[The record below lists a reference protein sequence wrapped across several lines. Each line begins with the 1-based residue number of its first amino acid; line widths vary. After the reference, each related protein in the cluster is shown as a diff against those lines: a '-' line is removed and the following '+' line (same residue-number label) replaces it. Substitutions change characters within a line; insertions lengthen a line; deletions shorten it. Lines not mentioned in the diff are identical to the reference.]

1 MKKLIFFA
9 IAIATVSFGSAQKVQ
24 ETEIPTIVKTGLQ
37 KQYPTVKN
45 VKWEKEDGNY
55 EASFKEQQT
64 DYSILLTPKGNI
76 VETEVAISF
85 EALPA
90 PAKDYVHSHF
100 ANKKI
105 EETTKITNAKGS
117 VTYEVEVDEKDLIF
131 DKSGKFLAI
140 DKD

>member
-1 MKKLIFFA
+1 MKKLILFA
-9 IAIATVSFGSAQKVQ
+9 IAIATVSFASAQKVQ
-24 ETEIPTIVKTGLQ
+24 ETEVPTVVKTGLQ
-37 KQYPTVKN
+37 KQHPAVKN

-76 VETEVAISF
+76 VETEVAIAF
-85 EALPA
+85 KTLPA
-90 PAKDYVHSHF
+90 PAKDYVHSHY
-100 ANKKI
+100 ANKEIK
-105 EETTKITNAKGS
+105 ETAKITSVKGT

-131 DKSGKFLAI
+131 DHSGKFLAI